1 MESGRLHPGE
11 IQTRSEPTDRQPVG
25 ERRQTGSR
33 YGDSRS
39 RHPPRGIE
47 EGHVSLILEAV
58 LDSGAEP
65 DGSTITEESF
75 QLGQAALC
83 RLEGEAQGKR
93 RLRLPWAVLSLVTER
108 IRPSQDHPRRSNPE
122 NVKAVL

>member
-1 MESGRLHPGE
+1 
-11 IQTRSEPTDRQPVG
+11 
-25 ERRQTGSR
+25 
-33 YGDSRS
+33 
-39 RHPPRGIE
+39 
-47 EGHVSLILEAV
+47 
-58 LDSGAEP
+58 
-65 DGSTITEESF
+65 
-75 QLGQAALC
+75 LC